1 MYYKGEKIMILQT
14 LAITQEEI
22 TAVVQEFIQQ
32 YAPQFEKW
40 AAIIVGVCSALVILM
55 QLITAIVKVVKSKNQ
70 LKATVTP
77 LEFKNDIINTM
88 QTNVLD
94 KLQGTFDVDITDKLN
109 PLIQDVVSNTNKDIA
124 TINDKIDAIASA
136 EAVLLNVFKS
146 AGSLTQE
153 EYESIKAALDQMPS
167 TQNKTT
173 APTHVKF
180 ALDES
185 KDKTEQK
192 HNIVV

>member
-1 MYYKGEKIMILQT
+1 MILQT
-14 LAITQEEI
+14 LAITQDEI
-22 TAVVQEFIQQ
+22 SAIVQEFIQQ

-77 LEFKNDIINTM
+77 LQFKDDIINTM

-109 PLIQDVVSNTNKDIA
+109 PLIQQVVESTSKDIA
-124 TINDKIDAIASA
+124 TLDDKINAIASA
-136 EAVLLNVFKS
+136 QAVLLGVFKN

-153 EYESIKAALDQMPS
+153 EYDQIKKVLDAMPS
-167 TQNKTT
+167 TVAQLGEP
-173 APTHVKF
+173 AHVKF
-180 ALDES
+180 ELNEAEP
-185 KDKTEQK
+185 KKEEK
-192 HNIVV
+192 HKIIV